1 MKNRLSLTPLTHSVC
16 LDMMLLRSFVCFW
29 TTLTHFVVS
38 KNKRIQLWFVFGEHS
53 HALCLF
59 MSSSAMRCIAIQQGR
74 YLEILLFYYR
84 VVVPACISLSGII
97 GQQKCGRMFLF
108 STHTMC
114 FFISALQ
121 SNIVFVAWHIIACA
135 VLYIFMCVMV
145 SVVYDEFVCHCRC
158 IQSSV
163 FAYHSMCCVIC
174 LCLCVV
180 MVSVV

>member
-74 YLEILLFYYR
+74 YLEIRLFYYR
-84 VVVPACISLSGII
+84 VVVPACISLSRII
-97 GQQKCGRMFLF
+97 GQQKCVHVFLY
-108 STHTMC
+108 STQYVFLYKC
-114 FFISALQ
+114 
-121 SNIVFVAWHIIACA
+121 IVV
-135 VLYIFMCVMV
+135 
-145 SVVYDEFVCHCRC
+145 EHCSC
-158 IQSSV
+158 CLT
-163 FAYHSMCCVIC
+163 YHSMCSIIC
-174 LCLCVV
+174 LYVCHGFCG
-180 MVSVV
+180 MG